1 VRTNWF
7 PQINDFYRA
16 APTQIDNFDRAAIGT
31 WFADTGIPVD
41 RDIAEVMVRSDSDLV
56 TVDIDANFAEDFSL
70 AQVHDK
76 SGVVPLIGDKQ
87 EAKRIGRKRDKKV
100 LRT

>member
-1 VRTNWF
+1 
-7 PQINDFYRA
+7 
-16 APTQIDNFDRAAIGT
+16 
-31 WFADTGIPVD
+31 
-41 RDIAEVMVRSDSDLV
+41 MVRSDSDLV